1 MYYKIFGSFK
11 YLGGQNTGNSYILD
25 LSHLFFLSVSNI
37 IVSLVNYFPSVSW
50 RCVSFWSLPFDM
62 VMLCLSHCMG
72 RKRTICIGENKDA
85 N

>member
-25 LSHLFFLSVSNI
+25 LSYLFFLSVSNM
-37 IVSLVNYFPSVSW
+37 IVSLVIIPSVSW

-62 VMLCLSHCMG
+62 AMLCLSHRMG
-72 RKRTICIGENKDA
+72 RK
-85 N
+85 